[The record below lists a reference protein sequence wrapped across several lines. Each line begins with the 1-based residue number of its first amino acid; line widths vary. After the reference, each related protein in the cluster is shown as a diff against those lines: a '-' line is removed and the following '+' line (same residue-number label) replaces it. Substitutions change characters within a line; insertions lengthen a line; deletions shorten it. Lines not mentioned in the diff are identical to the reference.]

1 VIPLQRDLLLVMV
14 ATVILTVGVLSIC
27 AHFASRLKSE
37 RILLWFGLFAAPYG
51 CALLLRSIFLPDWNA
66 RAELWLVVFG
76 KLIGFAAVVPAL
88 SLFREFYG
96 SGWHLSSR
104 WILWTYSAAV
114 AIVLL
119 LMALHEDARTIPS
132 PGIALVLVLPVVL
145 LFDRFAGYRPPPIP
159 GQALM
164 FSGLLI
170 FFLAFT
176 YDHLVNFKLG
186 VVRFRVE
193 PYGFFILIAFLGCVV
208 ARRVSLNETAWIEM
222 TGEMQAAR
230 KIQNAILPAEMPIL
244 GDWTIA
250 ARYSPMTSVAGDFY
264 GFPSAPPDSLNVI
277 LADVMGHGVPAALIA
292 SMVKVSVFAG
302 AEKQQSAASILG
314 DLNATLCKEASGQYT
329 SAAYASLDRRSGI
342 GRYASAGQPPLLLR
356 RRQAKRVDRLDQ
368 SGLLLGVRTNETYQ
382 ESLFRF
388 EEGDRLL
395 LYSDGLTDAE
405 NPAGDSFGDAVL
417 LKLLEES
424 DHLTTEQFASVLLE
438 KVLGWPARGSEQDQK
453 DDITFVV
460 VDFGQCT
467 KG

>member
-1 VIPLQRDLLLVMV
+1 MPLQRDLLLVMV

-27 AHFASRLKSE
+27 AHFTSRLRNE

-51 CALLLRSIFLPDWNA
+51 CALLLRSILLPDWNA
-66 RAELWLVVFG
+66 RAGLWLVVFG
-76 KLIGFAAVVPAL
+76 KLIGFAALVPAL
-88 SLFREFYG
+88 LLFREFYG
-96 SGWHLSSR
+96 EGWHLSSR

-114 AIVLL
+114 TIVLL
-119 LMALHEDARTIPS
+119 LMALHEDAESIPS
-132 PGIALVLVLPVVL
+132 PGIALVLVVPVVL

-159 GQALM
+159 GRAFM

-170 FFLAFT
+170 FFLAFA
-176 YDHLVNFKLG
+176 YDHLVNFRLG

-193 PYGFFILIAFLGCVV
+193 PYGFVLLIAFLGFVV

-230 KIQNAILPAEMPIL
+230 KIQSAILPPEMPIV

-250 ARYSPMTSVAGDFY
+250 ARYSPMTSVAGDLY

-302 AEKQQSAASILG
+302 AEKQESAASILG
-314 DLNATLCKEASGQYT
+314 DLNATLCKDAPGQYAT
-329 SAAYASLDRRSGI
+329 AAYASLDQQSGT
-342 GRYASAGQPPLLLR
+342 GRYASAGHPPPLLR
-356 RRQAKRVDRLDQ
+356 RRKTRRVDRLDQ
-368 SGLLLGVRTNETYQ
+368 SGLLLGVRTKENYE

-388 EEGDRLL
+388 EKGDRLL

-405 NPAGDSFGDAVL
+405 NPAGASFGDAVL
-417 LKLLEES
+417 LKFLETS
-424 DHLTTEQFASVLLE
+424 DYLTAEQFASALLE
-438 KVLGWPARGSEQDQK
+438 KVLGWPERGPESDQT

-460 VDFGQCT
+460 IDFGQYT
-467 KG
+467 ES